1 MKNYITAAII
11 ALGLIISTVV
21 LTQAFKN
28 RNQADETISVT
39 GLGSKDFVS
48 DLIVWNSSFSKKSFE
63 LKQAYTELE
72 NDRNAIKDYLLSK
85 GLKENEIIFSSV
97 NINKEYSY
105 TYDNNS
111 NLRSQQFNGYAL
123 TQNVQ
128 IESKEVEKVENVSRQ
143 VSELINKGVE
153 LYSNAPEYYYTKLA
167 ELKLE
172 MIAEATKD
180 ARMRAGQIAE
190 NAGAALG
197 SLKKSDLGVFQIIAQ
212 NSSEEYSWGGS
223 FNTTSKNKTAT
234 ITIRLV
240 YKID

>member
-63 LKQAYTELE
+63 LKQAYAELE

-172 MIAEATKD
+172 MIAEATQD

>member
-1 MKNYITAAII
+1 MKNYITATII

-39 GLGSKDFVS
+39 GLGSKDFVA

-63 LKQAYTELE
+63 LKQAYAELE
-72 NDRNAIKDYLLSK
+72 NDRNAIKDYLLGK

-97 NINKEYSY
+97 NINKEYTYS
-105 TYDNNS
+105 YDNNS
-111 NLRSQQFNGYAL
+111 NLRSQQFNGYSL

-180 ARMRAGQIAE
+180 AKMRADQIAE
-190 NAGAALG
+190 NAGASLG

>member
-63 LKQAYTELE
+63 LKQAYAELE